1 MSWPFSPAATNLR
14 YLTKARPCAL
24 VFEVASKNFFRRDW
38 ISCRGLVVGFL
49 CRRTQV
55 EIWSWGGGGGVGR
68 AEIIA
73 VSKSFSIFP
82 NGNVFEVDENVL
94 TSEDK
99 RALERTGV
107 HQPAVRAS
115 QQRTSV
121 ES

>member
-1 MSWPFSPAATNLR
+1 M
-14 YLTKARPCAL
+14 
-24 VFEVASKNFFRRDW
+24 
-38 ISCRGLVVGFL
+38 
-49 CRRTQV
+49 
-55 EIWSWGGGGGVGR
+55 GR

-73 VSKSFSIFP
+73 VSVNPFQYFQMEMFF
-82 NGNVFEVDENVL
+82 VEVDENVL

-107 HQPAVRAS
+107 HQPAARAS